1 MNKYRARQK
10 AGPRLCKCFRQSQA
24 EVISKSSNKSHQT
37 WGPPFR
43 LALYNCGWYG
53 GACILE
59 VKLTKL
65 SRHLPILAVNI
76 YRMYHLYQACIFA
89 AGGWLVGC
97 PLRNLCN
104 AAAMAIS
111 SNEYSLAHPTDS
123 ICSYVLVSNVL

>member
-1 MNKYRARQK
+1 MGTRLRECCRQ
-10 AGPRLCKCFRQSQA
+10 GQA
-24 EVISKSSNKSHQT
+24 EVVSKSSNKSHQT
-37 WGPPFR
+37 WGAHLSR
-43 LALYNCGWYG
+43 ALYNCGWYG
-53 GACILE
+53 GACISE

-65 SRHLPILAVNI
+65 SRLGRHLPILAVNI

-111 SNEYSLAHPTDS
+111 SNEYSLARPTDS